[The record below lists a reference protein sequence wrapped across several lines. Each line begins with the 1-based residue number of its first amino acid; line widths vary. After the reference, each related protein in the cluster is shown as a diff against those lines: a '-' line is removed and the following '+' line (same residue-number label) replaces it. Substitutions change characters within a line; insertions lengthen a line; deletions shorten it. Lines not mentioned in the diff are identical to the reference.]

1 MYFSPVHNVVY
12 FRARM
17 TETPRQE
24 DEKRNVSGK
33 DVAVATGATGA
44 TGSAMAQKGTLSSF
58 SSLNKKINTTTR
70 TTKETLQL
78 ASQTGSQAK
87 SVFGKFAQNCARYKQ
102 GIINFGQRVTT
113 SPILKPIL
121 QSRVYR
127 GFAGFLGGATA
138 GLVAIFGIGEVTTT
152 FARKADELTNH

>member
-1 MYFSPVHNVVY
+1 MYVSPAHNVIY

-17 TETPRQE
+17 TETSNRE
-24 DEKRNVSGK
+24 DDKKVSGK
-33 DVAVATGATGA
+33 EVAVATGATGA
-44 TGSAMAQKGTLSSF
+44 TGSAIAQKSSF
-58 SSLNKKINTTTR
+58 SAFNKKINATTK
-70 TTKETLQL
+70 TTKETLEL

-138 GLVAIFGIGEVTTT
+138 SLVAISGIGEVTTT
-152 FARKADELTNH
+152 FARKADELTNR